1 MPTTKATKTTGNF
14 ARLAHR
20 TMAWCAVTLPGV
32 GGNDNDGAHEVISSK
47 GRWVH
52 EQGEVE
58 FVQRAKQAWAQLIR
72 KVLEVHPLDCPVL
85 AGSTPWARIPH
96 CGPKSEPRTE
106 TTPTVL
112 SCDCRLYRAKRKPAG
127 VLTDGPRSPI
137 PR

>member
-20 TMAWCAVTLPGV
+20 TMAWYAVTLPGV

-58 FVQRAKQAWAQLIR
+58 FVQRAKQAWARLIR

-85 AGSTPWARIPH
+85 ADSTRWDLVPQSCHWAMLQFSPSSAS
-96 CGPKSEPRTE
+96 GA
-106 TTPTVL
+106 
-112 SCDCRLYRAKRKPAG
+112 CRLRLDAQR
-127 VLTDGPRSPI
+127 
-137 PR
+137 